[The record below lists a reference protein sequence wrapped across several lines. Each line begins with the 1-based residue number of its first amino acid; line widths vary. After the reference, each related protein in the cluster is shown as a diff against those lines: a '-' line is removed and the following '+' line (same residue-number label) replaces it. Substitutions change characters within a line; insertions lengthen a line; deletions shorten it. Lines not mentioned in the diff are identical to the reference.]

1 MRTKQEIMADAGGH
15 FAELNQI
22 LVTADLPAFPFET
35 VYADVKD
42 VLNFDEGIVD
52 RWFNVCMKKT
62 EELGAAIPTGE
73 GFHPLMLQ
81 FKLQLQ
87 FIETV
92 CEIHTRLLKLLII
105 TEASEVTLH

>member
-1 MRTKQEIMADAGGH
+1 MLTKEQIVADATVR
-15 FAELNQI
+15 FTELNKS
-22 LVTADLPAFPFET
+22 LVTASLPPFPIET
-35 VYADVKD
+35 AYANIADY
-42 VLNFDEGIVD
+42 LNGEDAVVTK
-52 RWFNVCMKKT
+52 WFNECMRKT

-105 TEASEVTLH
+105 TEASAHTVH